1 MANVYQQQAK
11 QRKVIYLVAI
21 VCLLG
26 LSLLVRGT
34 FFRLDKK
41 PVEEVREGGFVSLT
55 MDGRA
60 KVHELT
66 ELQQGDTELGGAAV
80 QLLLTGSRGLAIC
93 ALWNNAIEKQRK
105 QEWNELDI
113 SVDSI
118 TKLQPHF
125 TAPWLFQSWNLAY
138 NVSVEMDR
146 LNDMYFYIARG
157 VSIIAKGESLNRNN
171 PDLRWNIGFY
181 YQNKFGVSD
190 RVTTLRCLYQ
200 LSCLPEEDRDPERLR
215 NSDGTVN
222 LEAFEK
228 FCQANPQ
235 FVRRLKEVRVP
246 VDGNEKSARPLAPS
260 PDAVVAFLKTNW
272 KIPSRYKRGTK
283 DLNDRLAQFPVL
295 ADLTGQP
302 VTTTELDYKSPLAD
316 HESDA
321 FIVARGWYSL
331 ANCSLPP
338 PDGKPSGNNSYNPDP
353 LKYRIP
359 KRPST
364 IIFRQAPPRSQTYV
378 AERLTKEGWFDR
390 EPWAIDDPAAD
401 VQFWLP
407 RKDGQVARFSTP
419 VSAIDAWTE
428 ASRRWRDHGRANGLF
443 LSPETVSGYL
453 ALAERYVKR
462 HPGYNVGM
470 FPPPLTP
477 DEVDDPVAKAE
488 HEGLALINAWTANR
502 SMTNFES
509 FDIEADAMKEERAI
523 QARKLFFR
531 AGRYHAQGLY
541 EQADETYRE
550 GFAAWKQI
558 LASKNECRIR
568 RAENRD
574 VALPGAGC
582 RDFRDVE
589 KYQEEMYEL
598 NLDYVRLLHTRL
610 KTSLEQSTPWI
621 LDILAHAGDAMA
633 PLRVVGDLSVLGAEV
648 ELPRKKEDPI
658 TVEPRLPIVR
668 DLPALRLAGPLDG
681 TSEDGTPWIPEEIKT
696 RVRMK
701 LGLVKQA
708 GEPAPTAPKSGDDR
722 ALPGQPSN

>member
-34 FFRLDKK
+34 FFRLDNKS
-41 PVEEVREGGFVSLT
+41 VDEVKETGVVALT

-60 KVHELT
+60 KIHELT
-66 ELQQGDTELGGAAV
+66 ELQKGDTELGGAAV

-200 LSCLPEEDRDPERLR
+200 LSCIPEADRDPEQLR

-246 VDGNEKSARPLAPS
+246 VDGNDKNARPLAS
-260 PDAVVAFLKTNW
+260 TPDAVVAFLKTNW
-272 KIPSRYKRGTK
+272 KVPSRYKKGTK

-295 ADLTGQP
+295 PDLAGQP

-364 IIFRQAPPRSQTYV
+364 IIFRQGPPRAQTYV

-390 EPWAIDDPAAD
+390 EPWAIDDPVTD

-407 RKDGQVARFSTP
+407 RKGEVARFSSP
-419 VSAIDAWTE
+419 ASAAEAWAE

-443 LSPETVSGYL
+443 LAPETVSGYV

-462 HPGYNVGM
+462 HPGYSVGM
-470 FPPPLTP
+470 FPPPLAP
-477 DEVDDPVAKAE
+477 DEVDDPAAQAE
-488 HEGLALINAWTANR
+488 HEGLALINAWMANR
-502 SMTNFES
+502 NMTNFES
-509 FDIEADAMKEERAI
+509 FDIEADAMRTDEAI
-523 QARKLFFR
+523 RARKLLFR
-531 AGRYHAQGLY
+531 ASRYHAQGLY
-541 EQADETYRE
+541 EQADEAYRE
-550 GFAAWKQI
+550 AFTAWKQV
-558 LASKNECRIR
+558 LAAKNDCRVR

-574 VALPGAGC
+574 VPLAGAGC
-582 RDFRDVE
+582 RDFRDVD

-598 NLDYVRLLHTRL
+598 NLDYVRLLHTRQ
-610 KTSLEQSTPWI
+610 KTNLEQATPWV
-621 LDILAHAGDAMA
+621 LDILAHAGDALA

-648 ELPRKKEDPI
+648 ELPRKKDEPI
-658 TVEPRLPIVR
+658 TVEARLPAIR
-668 DLPALRLAGPLDG
+668 DLPPLRLAGPLDG
-681 TSEDGTPWIPEEIKT
+681 ASEDGTPWIPEEVKQRI
-696 RVRMK
+696 RVK
-701 LGLVKQA
+701 LGLVKNQ
-708 GEPAPTAPKSGDDR
+708 EPTPPPKTGGDR
-722 ALPGQPSN
+722 AAPDAPGN